1 MLICIQRE
9 LGAGVMD
16 GVDNCRD
23 VFMKRSTS
31 LMGVEIEA
39 LWIYHDDFY
48 TYTTHMEEFR
58 TALKDTKRRQKW

>member
-1 MLICIQRE
+1 
-9 LGAGVMD
+9 MD